1 MKDEGFPKR
10 EHLVGKKP
18 TEQLFGG
25 GHSHSVA
32 VFPIRLVYSAFDNDD
47 NQRRPTVQV
56 MVSVSK
62 RHFKQAVRRNRV
74 KRQIREAYRRNK
86 TTLTAAAEGKNKVVN
101 MAFVWQADRI
111 YDSVAVEN
119 SVKRLLQQV
128 AERL

>member
-10 EHLVGKKP
+10 EHLVGKKQ
-18 TEQLFGG
+18 TEQLFVG

-32 VFPIRLVYSAFDNDD
+32 VFPIRLVYSAFDNNDEK
-47 NQRRPTVQV
+47 RPTVQV

-86 TTLTAAAEGKNKVVN
+86 QTLISAAEYKQKLVN
-101 MAFVWQADRI
+101 MAFVWQADRL
-111 YDSVAVEN
+111 YDSDTVES

-128 AERL
+128 AEKL